1 MAGDVIVVEIVVRE
15 GMPMPSYATPDS
27 VGVDLCADVDG
38 EIVLRPGERRRVP
51 TGVRVAIPRGYEGQ
65 VRGRSG
71 LADRHGIGL
80 VNAPGTIDSDYRGE
94 IQVILI
100 NWGDEPFT
108 IRRSERFAQLVFA
121 PVAHARLVAVDELA
135 STERGEGGFGHTG
148 K

>member
-1 MAGDVIVVEIVVRE
+1 VAADEIVVETVVRE
-15 GMPMPSYATPDS
+15 GMQVPAYATASS

-38 EIVLRPGERRRVP
+38 ELVLMPGERRRVP
-51 TGVRVAIPRGYEGQ
+51 TGVRVAIPPGYEGQ

-100 NWGDEPFT
+100 NWGSEPFT
-108 IRRSERFAQLVFA
+108 IRRGDRFAQLVFA
-121 PVAHARLVAVDELA
+121 PVAHAKMVRVDELE
-135 STERGEGGFGHTG
+135 STQRGEGGFGHTG